1 MEFIFQRLSPQCHT
15 QISKSQQATTL
26 TIIAANSLINGNSR
40 QLIAI
45 VHNIYQQHCKIDI
58 HISISTIIMSPP
70 TSSNA
75 ADGSSM
81 IIFDW
86 DDTILPSSFVDRAPG
101 DNLNDLPE
109 QYKSIFREIELCTEK
124 CFEAA
129 SKHGEVSI

>member
-1 MEFIFQRLSPQCHT
+1 
-15 QISKSQQATTL
+15 
-26 TIIAANSLINGNSR
+26 
-40 QLIAI
+40 
-45 VHNIYQQHCKIDI
+45 
-58 HISISTIIMSPP
+58 MSPP

-129 SKHGEVSI
+129 SKHGEVSIGYIVHMI

>member
-1 MEFIFQRLSPQCHT
+1 
-15 QISKSQQATTL
+15 
-26 TIIAANSLINGNSR
+26 
-40 QLIAI
+40 
-45 VHNIYQQHCKIDI
+45 
-58 HISISTIIMSPP
+58 MSPP
-70 TSSNA
+70 TSSN

-129 SKHGEVSI
+129 SKHGEVRIYDIIITHKIYRRRHLKICRNL